1 MNIINKIISRLP
13 FFRNR
18 NSRLNS
24 NSNENL
30 KFIFKNN
37 YGTINSIKSNC
48 LLFLM
53 NADESENLFI

>member
-18 NSRLNS
+18 NSRVNS
-24 NSNENL
+24 NSSEKKN
-30 KFIFKNN
+30 FIVKNN
-37 YGTINSIKSNC
+37 YGKIQSLKSNC

-53 NADESENLFI
+53 NADDTENLFI

>member
-18 NSRLNS
+18 ISRVNS
-24 NSNENL
+24 NSNEN
-30 KFIFKNN
+30 KNFIFKNN
-37 YGTINSIKSNC
+37 YGTIDSLKSSC

-53 NADESENLFI
+53 NSEDTENLFI